1 MKIYTKTGD
10 KGETSLY
17 GGKRIYKND
26 TRIEAYGSVDEL
38 NCILGVI
45 LSVLK
50 DKNIKIGLIEVQKD
64 LMVTGSAL
72 ACYKISDNNYFKE
85 KADSLEKWI
94 DEVDNKLPKLN
105 NFILPGGDIQ
115 SALLH
120 QARSI
125 CRRAERRVVELSR
138 KEGIDKDIIV
148 YLNRLSDLLFVLA
161 RLLNLKNKI
170 KENIW
175 QV

>member
-38 NCILGVI
+38 NCTLGVI
-45 LSVLK
+45 LSILK
-50 DKNIKIGLIEVQKD
+50 DKKIKVGLTEIQKD

-72 ACYKISDNNYFKE
+72 ACYKIPDNNYFKE
-85 KADSLEKWI
+85 KAEILEKWI
-94 DEVDNKLPKLN
+94 DEADDKLPKLN
-105 NFILPGGDIQ
+105 NFILPGGNMQ

-125 CRRAERRVVELSR
+125 CRRAERRAVELSR
-138 KEGIDKDIIV
+138 KEEIDRDIIV

-161 RLLNLKNKI
+161 RYINFKTKNKEI
-170 KENIW
+170 IW
-175 QV
+175 KL